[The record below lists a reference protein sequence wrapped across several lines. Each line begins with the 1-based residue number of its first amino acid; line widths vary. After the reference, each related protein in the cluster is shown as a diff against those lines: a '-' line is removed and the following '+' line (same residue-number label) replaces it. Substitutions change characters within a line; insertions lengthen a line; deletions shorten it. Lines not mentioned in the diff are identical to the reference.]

1 MKQGKGTYTREK
13 DILNTI
19 NMAMIDCKFNI
30 IYSDYIQPTVI
41 AIAIEHTTDYM
52 SLIKILPKLGEEI
65 EELSEGKFV
74 RASDEMDIIY
84 FLLEM
89 EPITFEIV
97 KG

>member
-1 MKQGKGTYTREK
+1 MEGTYTREK

-19 NMAMIDCKFNI
+19 NMTMIDCKFNI

-41 AIAIEHTTDYM
+41 AVAIEHTTDYM
-52 SLIKILPKLGEEI
+52 SLIEILPKLGEKI
-65 EELSEGKFV
+65 DELSEGKFV
-74 RASDEMDIIY
+74 RANDEMDIIY
-84 FLLEM
+84 FFLEI